1 MFKGIN
7 KALAAMVIALAVASC
22 GNAGKDEATKLYEQC
37 AQEIANHNYTGA
49 LVLLDTL
56 NARYPDQTAVRRNGL
71 RLRATA
77 MEGIASDSIGSADR
91 ALAEATLRL
100 EAIAPKFRHVDSSVG
115 LEGYFLPVGV
125 SEEIMNANAVQARVT
140 DKGYFYI
147 VANVQGRAIGLRSI
161 SLVDGADSMTS
172 AEISPSRVINVEGSE
187 IASFNPE
194 EVDGLAPWLAAHP
207 GASKVVLSGAKG
219 DVSIKLTD
227 KLRQELLDCYEY
239 ASALQADR
247 LAKIRREKYER
258 MLATARDQ
266 LANLP
271 LPEQEAK

>member
-1 MFKGIN
+1 M
-7 KALAAMVIALAVASC
+7 ALTLIVAAC
-22 GNAGKDEATKLYEQC
+22 GDGAKDEAMKLYDQS
-37 AQEIANHNYTGA
+37 AKEIENRNFAGA

-56 NARYPDQTAVRRNGL
+56 NSRYPDQTAVRRDGL
-71 RLRATA
+71 RLRAMA
-77 MEGIASDSIGSADR
+77 MEGIATDSISSADR

-100 EAIAPKFRHVDSSVG
+100 EAVAPKFRHVDSSVG

-125 SEEIMNANAVQARVT
+125 SEEFMSATAIQPRVT

-147 VANVQGRAIGLRSI
+147 VANVQGKAIGLRSI
-161 SLVDGADSMTS
+161 SLVDGADTMTS
-172 AEISPSRVINVEGSE
+172 ADIQPSRVINVEGSE

-194 EVDGLAPWLAAHP
+194 EVDGLAPWLERHP
-207 GASKVVLSGAKG
+207 SASKIVLRGSKG
-219 DVSIKLTD
+219 DATIKLTD
-227 KLRQELLDCYEY
+227 KLRGQILECYEY
-239 ASALQADR
+239 SSALQADR

-271 LPEQEAK
+271 LPSQSK

>member
-1 MFKGIN
+1 MCRGIN
-7 KALAAMVIALAVASC
+7 KLLIIGGLLFAVASC
-22 GNAGKDEATKLYEQC
+22 GDGAKDEALKLYEQS
-37 AQEIANHNYTGA
+37 AKEIENHNYAGA

-56 NARYPDQTAVRRNGL
+56 NSRYAVQTAVRRDGL
-71 RLRATA
+71 RLRAMA
-77 MEGIASDSIGSADR
+77 MEGIAADSISSADR

-125 SEEIMNANAVQARVT
+125 SEEMLNANAIQPRVT

-147 VANVQGRAIGLRSI
+147 VANVQGKVIGLRAI
-161 SLVDGADSMTS
+161 SLVDGADDMTS
-172 AEISPSRVINVEGSE
+172 AEISQGRVINVEGSE
-187 IASFNPE
+187 IASFSPE
-194 EVDGLAPWLAAHP
+194 EVDGLAPWLERHP
-207 GASKVVLSGAKG
+207 GASKVVLRGSKG
-219 DVSIKLTD
+219 DVSFKLTD
-227 KLRQELLDCYEY
+227 KLRAQILECYEY
-239 ASALQADR
+239 SSALQADR

-271 LPEQEAK
+271 LPDQGK